1 MGKTYIMNVSQ
12 TKNLS
17 IKILIYFT
25 SLLLVS
31 CITVTLPVNEKKEK
45 KEKREKPK
53 KFPKPTQNWTK
64 GNCPCKEVQ
73 FYLMESKKPPSWFK
87 LSGENIINL
96 SNEIT
101 SMSQIPQTTIDQIK
115 KRVTNANGF
124 IVFLDLR
131 DYYGSKIFP
140 MRKND
145 QLYYYWGTCK

>member
-45 KEKREKPK
+45 KAKREKPK

-64 GNCPCKEVQ
+64 GNCPYKEVQ
-73 FYLMESKKPPSWFK
+73 LYLMESKKPPSWFK

-115 KRVTNANGF
+115 KRV
-124 IVFLDLR
+124 R
-131 DYYGSKIFP
+131 
-140 MRKND
+140 
-145 QLYYYWGTCK
+145 